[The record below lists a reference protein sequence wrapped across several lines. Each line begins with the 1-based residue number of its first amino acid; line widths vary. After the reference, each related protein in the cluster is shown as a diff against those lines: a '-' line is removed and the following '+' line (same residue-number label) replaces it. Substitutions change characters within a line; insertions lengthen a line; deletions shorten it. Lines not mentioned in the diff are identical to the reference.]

1 MLRVNVGAGKEDPKQ
16 MSEPS
21 EIENDPT
28 KLSFNSD
35 PGASR
40 STWIAAAILVLL
52 FAWMGSGFVLP
63 SEQPTAQ
70 QDTLQPKTPSVMVR
84 DSEAERIT
92 LTFSAEG
99 QALPDRDTSIR
110 AEASGNVVELL
121 VRKGQMVSA
130 GDLIARLSST
140 RAEADLARAQEELA
154 RAQRQYDN
162 AQELQE
168 RGVGT
173 VDRVSEARASL
184 AAATSQVTQAE
195 EALENLT
202 IVAPFDGRIET
213 LTLDSGEFISA
224 GEEVGRIVDNRP
236 LTVAIQV
243 PQQALNRIK
252 DGQTANVRFITG
264 EQREGVVTF
273 VGTSAS
279 ASTRTF
285 LAEIEVPNED
295 RAIPAGISAE
305 IEIPTA
311 EAQAHFIE
319 PSIVSLSPQGEI
331 GVKTVEDGIVRFH
344 PIEVVK
350 AELAGV
356 WVKGLPGTA
365 RIITIGQGFVRA
377 GEEVTPQIAE
387 PGGIGTPGNTIEPSE

>member
-1 MLRVNVGAGKEDPKQ
+1 
-16 MSEPS
+16 
-21 EIENDPT
+21 
-28 KLSFNSD
+28 
-35 PGASR
+35 
-40 STWIAAAILVLL
+40 
-52 FAWMGSGFVLP
+52 
-63 SEQPTAQ
+63 
-70 QDTLQPKTPSVMVR
+70 
-84 DSEAERIT
+84 
-92 LTFSAEG
+92 
-99 QALPDRDTSIR
+99 
-110 AEASGNVVELL
+110 
-121 VRKGQMVSA
+121 MVSA

-140 RAEADLARAQEELA
+140 RAEADLAGAQEELV

-173 VDRVSEARASL
+173 IDRVSEARAVL

-273 VGTSAS
+273 VGTSAA

-285 LAEIEVPNED
+285 LAEIEVPNDD

-319 PSIVSLSPQGEI
+319 ASIVSLNPQGEI

-356 WVKGLPGTA
+356 WVKGLPDTA

-377 GEEVTPQIAE
+377 GEEVNPPDRRAGRDRNFRQHDRAVGMNTLIDAAFSRTRAMVVTLAIILVIGAIAYVSIPKEANPEVPLPLVYVSTGIDGISPTDAERLLLE
-387 PGGIGTPGNTIEPSE
+387 PMEAEFGAIQGLETMSSEAAEGFCQRAARIHGRRRYR

>member
-1 MLRVNVGAGKEDPKQ
+1 M
-16 MSEPS
+16 
-21 EIENDPT
+21 
-28 KLSFNSD
+28 
-35 PGASR
+35 
-40 STWIAAAILVLL
+40 
-52 FAWMGSGFVLP
+52 
-63 SEQPTAQ
+63 
-70 QDTLQPKTPSVMVR
+70 QPKTPSVMVR

-121 VRKGQMVSA
+121 VRKGEMVSA

-140 RAEADLARAQEELA
+140 RAEADLAGAQEELV

-173 VDRVSEARASL
+173 IDRVSEARAVL

-273 VGTSAS
+273 VGTSAA

-285 LAEIEVPNED
+285 LAEIEVPNDD

-319 PSIVSLSPQGEI
+319 ASIVSLNPQGEI

-356 WVKGLPGTA
+356 WVKGLPDTA

-377 GEEVTPQIAE
+377 GEEVNPQIAE
-387 PGGIGTPGNTIEPSE
+387 PGGIGTSGNTIEPSE